1 METYAILNIS
11 TIIDLYIDMAM
22 LQFWVFWRF
31 S

>member
-11 TIIDLYIDMAM
+11 TIVDLYIGMAM